1 MGRALDVEKIAAGL
15 GVKPAGRV
23 RAGSGYFG
31 AMQLAAE
38 VQARLRT
45 PAGGGRATDPE
56 WTERRQVAMRPAT
69 LRLLETFAKRFGKL
83 GVRLEPLQL
92 AAVLLEREAS
102 RLQEEESELAA
113 VEATLVERKR
123 RAEEPVPPHQP

>member
-1 MGRALDVEKIAAGL
+1 MAGARGRALDVDKIAAGL

-38 VQARLRT
+38 VQARFRT
-45 PAGGGRATDPE
+45 PASGGRATDPE

-69 LRLLETFAKRFGKL
+69 LRLLETFAKRFGRL

-102 RLQEEESELAA
+102 RLQEEEAEMAA
-113 VEATLVERKR
+113 VEATLKESAHAR
-123 RAEEPVPPHQP
+123 RRP